1 MVQSLNVSG
10 ILNAFRVLWN
20 PSLAMPHVIVK
31 DMSCINYAKLKKQCD
46 IQAIAFDKD
55 NCLTAPYVSTIHSPF
70 NDAWKECKE
79 TFGRDR
85 AQQLESSLGVAVLR
99 HKEKKPDGGQYL
111 SNFVKPIPPEKV
123 AFVGDRIFTDI
134 LFGNRNGNLTI
145 WTSQIITEEGDNKP
159 ALLLRRMEHHLIN
172 ILQKFSIKAPSHP
185 ALNGTVDDS
194 FIITKG
200 KY

>member
-1 MVQSLNVSG
+1 MTMLNIKMSKK
-10 ILNAFRVLWN
+10 IK
-20 PSLAMPHVIVK
+20 AMSIQ
-31 DMSCINYAKLKKQCD
+31 DYKQFI
-46 IQAIAFDKD
+46 IQ
-55 NCLTAPYVSTIHSPF
+55 
-70 NDAWKECKE
+70 
-79 TFGRDR
+79 

-159 ALLLRRMEHHLIN
+159 ALLVISFKCYQIIQKSD
-172 ILQKFSIKAPSHP
+172 ILYVA
-185 ALNGTVDDS
+185 
-194 FIITKG
+194 
-200 KY
+200 